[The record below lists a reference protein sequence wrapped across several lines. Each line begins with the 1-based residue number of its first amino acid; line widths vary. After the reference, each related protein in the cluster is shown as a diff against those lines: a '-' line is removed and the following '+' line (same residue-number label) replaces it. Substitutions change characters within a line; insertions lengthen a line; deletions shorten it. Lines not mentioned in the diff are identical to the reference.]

1 MSAATQMDIEAEK
14 PPSGASVKSP
24 WASLSQNGESS
35 SSTVTSLTDVMS
47 EQLAFEMTK
56 KEERQATHQGTQ
68 ESLGAAEAAAVTSD
82 SAENRDEECSDDLL
96 IAQMLQMQFDRE
108 HDTALSHEERHR
120 NGGSK
125 VSVDYSKYKVI
136 PDYPVWED
144 EDSDEDEYFTMDD
157 RKRHWDSYESNDPSG
172 KNMPRCGYRKAADGT
187 IVTKHD
193 KEQSQRENGRRIM
206 EMEGI
211 ETGDGGG
218 FDMQLSNQV
227 YNKIRNFSIKDSK
240 RKARVHDKADK
251 STVDQAMDPQT
262 RLLLHKM
269 IDNGVLEGLSGVV
282 ATGKES
288 VILHADGGDFDLGND
303 HPVPKECAIKV
314 FKTTLNEFKTRE
326 RYIRDDYRFRD
337 RFSKQ
342 NPRKVIHM
350 WAEKELHNLRKM
362 ARFGVKVPRAVALKK
377 HVLVME
383 FIGSDGQPAPKLK
396 DALLSSA
403 EWEIAYEETLQT
415 MRKLYTECHLV
426 HADLSEYNILWHGGG
441 CHFIDVSQSVEPN
454 HPEGL
459 SFLMRD
465 CTNVTQFFRKKGVH
479 DVAEPHELFTKITG
493 LPITEETD
501 IMGQVIEHQ
510 LKEDIIHSPPF
521 DDAGGVDDEYDSG
534 TAAVSS
540 ARAIPGHPKPKPGS
554 YSKSPK
560 GLSKSPRGGITMSK
574 SPGNSSAGK
583 SPKSPCGSALQSL
596 TDGDLRKLK
605 DTLKETDEIIE
616 GDTSEKKPSVVRFQ
630 D

>member
-1 MSAATQMDIEAEK
+1 MSAAPQIDIEAEK

-24 WASLSQNGESS
+24 WASLPQNDASS
-35 SSTVTSLTDVMS
+35 SLTATSLTDVMS

-56 KEERQATHQGTQ
+56 KEESRAARLGTQ
-68 ESLGAAEAAAVTSD
+68 ESPGAAEVEAAPVTY
-82 SAENRDEECSDDLL
+82 ENTENCDEECSDDLL

-125 VSVDYSKYKVI
+125 VSVDYSKYRVI

-157 RKRHWDSYESNDPSG
+157 RKRHWDSYESNDPSA
-172 KNMPRCGYRKAADGT
+172 KNLPRCGYRKAADGT

-206 EMEGI
+206 EFPPGI

-251 STVDQAMDPQT
+251 STVDKAMDPQT

-269 IDNGVLEGLSGVV
+269 IDNGVLDSLSGVIS
-282 ATGKES
+282 TGKES
-288 VILHADGGDFDLGND
+288 VILHADGGDVDLGND

-342 NPRKVIHM
+342 NPRKVS
-350 WAEKELHNLRKM
+350 KNL
-362 ARFGVKVPRAVALKK
+362 
-377 HVLVME
+377 
-383 FIGSDGQPAPKLK
+383 
-396 DALLSSA
+396 
-403 EWEIAYEETLQT
+403 
-415 MRKLYTECHLV
+415 
-426 HADLSEYNILWHGGG
+426 
-441 CHFIDVSQSVEPN
+441 
-454 HPEGL
+454 
-459 SFLMRD
+459 
-465 CTNVTQFFRKKGVH
+465 
-479 DVAEPHELFTKITG
+479 
-493 LPITEETD
+493 
-501 IMGQVIEHQ
+501 
-510 LKEDIIHSPPF
+510 
-521 DDAGGVDDEYDSG
+521 
-534 TAAVSS
+534 
-540 ARAIPGHPKPKPGS
+540 
-554 YSKSPK
+554 
-560 GLSKSPRGGITMSK
+560 GGIHRRA
-574 SPGNSSAGK
+574 N
-583 SPKSPCGSALQSL
+583 
-596 TDGDLRKLK
+596 
-605 DTLKETDEIIE
+605 
-616 GDTSEKKPSVVRFQ
+616 VRH
-630 D
+630 